1 MASSEKELYGLIGY
15 PLGHSFSQGYFNNKF
30 ASEGIDAEYLNFEI
44 PSITDLAEII
54 ATHPALRGLNV
65 TIPYKQ
71 AVIPYLDEID
81 PTARKIGAVN
91 VIRVSRN
98 AAGHVH
104 LKGFNSDI
112 IGFTDSISPLL
123 SGKTTLTP
131 WCLARAALRT
141 PLWPDCLSSES
152 PERSC
157 LAHPDRA

>member
-1 MASSEKELYGLIGY
+1 MASSEKLYGLIGY

-44 PSITDLAEII
+44 PAITDLAEII

-104 LKGFNSDI
+104 LKA
-112 IGFTDSISPLL
+112 SIATL
-123 SGKTTLTP
+123 SALQTLYRRCCRAKTTLTP
-131 WCLARAALRT
+131 WCLARAALHT